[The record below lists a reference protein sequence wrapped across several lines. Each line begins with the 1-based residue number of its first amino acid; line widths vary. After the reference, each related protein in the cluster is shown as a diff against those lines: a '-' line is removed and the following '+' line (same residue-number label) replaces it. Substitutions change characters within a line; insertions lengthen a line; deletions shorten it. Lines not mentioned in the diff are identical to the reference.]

1 LDARDLETLRSLP
14 EITHASE
21 IAATSKARGYAGC
34 RILSSGTELALKTKE
49 EGAKM
54 KIVGLG
60 DMTVDEL
67 RFEINR
73 GGKFVIFEYCVS
85 ILILT
90 FKNPTDVHFIRSGE
104 SAAGKSFGYSLVSLV
119 LGWWGF
125 PWGPIYTI
133 SSLVTN
139 LRGGKD
145 VTREVVAALGS
156 VPRVA

>member
-1 LDARDLETLRSLP
+1 
-14 EITHASE
+14 
-21 IAATSKARGYAGC
+21 
-34 RILSSGTELALKTKE
+34 
-49 EGAKM
+49 M